1 MAGRRAPSKPPHAS
15 VVDERLDE
23 LRTRDRLRT
32 LAPLGDAVGTE
43 ATLEGQRVTVFCS
56 NDYLGLRQH
65 PRLIEAGRR
74 ALAEN
79 GAGSGS
85 SRLVAGTLPCHERLE
100 RRLADAF
107 GSEAALVFSSGYQAN
122 LALLT
127 TLGRQ
132 GDLLCSDELN
142 HASIVDACRLS
153 RADTRV
159 FGHGDV
165 DGLADLLRLVTPG
178 HRWVVVEG
186 LYSMDGD
193 RVDLA
198 GYDRAAR
205 AAGATLVVDEAHAFG
220 TLGPGG
226 RGACAE
232 ADVDAPIRLGT
243 LGKALGSHGAFV
255 LCDRGVRDL
264 LVSSGRSFLYT
275 TALPPA
281 SPAAAAE
288 GLAVLHEEP
297 WRREE
302 LARQARRVWDGIR
315 ELGLGTSLEPSPI
328 IPVVVGEEAK
338 ALALAEYLLQ
348 AGLFCRAIRPPT
360 VPEHTCRLRLTLSA
374 QHSDAQIDHLLDALS
389 MGVAHLGLDV
399 EPC

>member
-1 MAGRRAPSKPPHAS
+1 MAGRRASGVPPHAA
-15 VVDERLDE
+15 VIEERLAE
-23 LRTRDRLRT
+23 LRIRDRLRT
-32 LAPLGDAVGTE
+32 LVPLRDAVGTE
-43 ATLEGQRVTVFCS
+43 ATLDGQQVTVFCS

-65 PRLIEAGRR
+65 PRLVAAGQA
-74 ALAEN
+74 ALGEL

-100 RRLADAF
+100 RTLADAF
-107 GSEAALVFSSGYQAN
+107 GADTALVFSSGYQAN

-159 FGHGDV
+159 FAHGDV
-165 DGLADLLRLVTPG
+165 DGLTDQLRVVRQG

-198 GYDRAAR
+198 GYDRATR

-232 ADVDAPIRLGT
+232 AGIDAPIRLGT

-255 LCDRGVRDL
+255 LCDADVRDL
-264 LVSSGRSFLYT
+264 LVSSGRAFLYT

-281 SPAAAAE
+281 SAAAATE
-288 GLAVLHEEP
+288 ALAVIHEEP

-302 LARQARRVWDGIR
+302 LSRQSRRIWQGIR
-315 ELGLGTSLEPSPI
+315 DLGLGTSTEPSPI
-328 IPVVVGEEAK
+328 LPVVVGEEAK

-360 VPEHTCRLRLTLSA
+360 VPEHTCRLRLTVSA
-374 QHSDAQIDHLLDALS
+374 QHSDAQIDHLLDALAA
-389 MGVAHLGLDV
+389 GVAHLGLDV
-399 EPC
+399 DPC